1 MRSLSSTIS
10 HAPRSKTIK
19 TIKAAAVASSSIKE
33 IMFKT
38 QVRRHVRIRIRVARI
53 FLTLC
58 RQSRLIFLSTV
69 LESLTLQRHLQIE
82 FCRIA
87 CSLAEL
93 LCHVH
98 Y

>member
-1 MRSLSSTIS
+1 M
-10 HAPRSKTIK
+10 
-19 TIKAAAVASSSIKE
+19 ASSSSKE
-33 IMFKT
+33 TMFKT
-38 QVRRHVRIRIRVARI
+38 QVRRYEMTRIHVARI

-93 LCHVH
+93 LRHVH